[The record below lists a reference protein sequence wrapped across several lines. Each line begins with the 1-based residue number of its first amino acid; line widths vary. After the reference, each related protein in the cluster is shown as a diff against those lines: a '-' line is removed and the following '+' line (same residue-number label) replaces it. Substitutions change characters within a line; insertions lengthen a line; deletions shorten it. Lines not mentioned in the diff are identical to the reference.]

1 MDYNKNSFIEGK
13 MLLINKPVG
22 WTSFQIVNKV
32 RWLIKSQYDLKKIK
46 VGHAGTL
53 DPLAEGLLILCTG
66 KWTKKIDEFQGQDK
80 VYSGIFHL
88 GATTPSFDLET
99 EINSRQSIEHIDKN
113 ILLEST
119 NKFIGDQFQI
129 PPIYSAI
136 KQNGK
141 KLYEYARNG
150 ETIELKKRKINISEF
165 KITKIELP
173 KVHFKVKCGKGT
185 YIRSLANDYGLEL
198 KSGAY
203 LYKLK
208 RERIGGF
215 NIKNALSIVEFEKII
230 NKKLGQ
236 VF

>member
-1 MDYNKNSFIEGK
+1 MDYSKDSFLEGEL
-13 MLLINKPVG
+13 LLINKPIG
-22 WTSFQIVNKV
+22 WTSFQIVNKI

-80 VYSGIFHL
+80 LYSGIFYL

-99 EINSRQSIEHIDKN
+99 EINSRQSIEHIDEN

-141 KLYEYARNG
+141 KLYEYARKG

-208 RERIGGF
+208 REGIGDF
-215 NIKNALSIVEFEKII
+215 NIKDAISIDDFAKII
-230 NKKLGQ
+230 NKN
-236 VF
+236 

>member
-13 MLLINKPVG
+13 MLLINKPIG

-113 ILLEST
+113 ILLKST

-141 KLYEYARNG
+141 KLYEYARKG

-215 NIKNALSIVEFEKII
+215 NIKNALSIEEFEKII

>member
-1 MDYNKNSFIEGK
+1 MDYSKDSFLEGEL
-13 MLLINKPVG
+13 LLINKPIG

-53 DPLAEGLLILCTG
+53 DPLAEGLLIVCTG

-80 VYSGIFHL
+80 LYSGIFYL

-99 EINSRQSIEHIDKN
+99 EINSRQSIEHIDEN

-141 KLYEYARNG
+141 KLYEYARKG

-208 RERIGGF
+208 REGIGDF
-215 NIKNALSIVEFEKII
+215 NIKDAISIDEFAKII
-230 NKKLGQ
+230 NKN
-236 VF
+236 

>member
-113 ILLEST
+113 ILLKST

-215 NIKNALSIVEFEKII
+215 NIKDALSIEEFEKII

>member
-113 ILLEST
+113 ILLKST
-119 NKFIGDQFQI
+119 NKFIGDQFQV

-215 NIKNALSIVEFEKII
+215 NIKDALSIVEFEKII

>member
-119 NKFIGDQFQI
+119 NKFIGDQFQV

-215 NIKNALSIVEFEKII
+215 NIKDALSIVEFEKII

>member
-1 MDYNKNSFIEGK
+1 MDYSKDSFLEGEL
-13 MLLINKPVG
+13 LLINKPIG
-22 WTSFQIVNKV
+22 WTSFQIVNKI

-80 VYSGIFHL
+80 LYSGIFYL

-99 EINSRQSIEHIDKN
+99 EINSRQSIEHIDEN

-141 KLYEYARNG
+141 KLYEYARKG

-173 KVHFKVKCGKGT
+173 KVYFKVKCGKGT

-208 RERIGGF
+208 REGIGDF
-215 NIKNALSIVEFEKII
+215 NIKDAISIDEFAKII
-230 NKKLGQ
+230 NKS
-236 VF
+236 

>member
-1 MDYNKNSFIEGK
+1 MNYNKNSFIEGK
-13 MLLINKPVG
+13 MLLINKPIG

-66 KWTKKIDEFQGQDK
+66 KWTKKIDEFQSQDK
-80 VYSGIFHL
+80 VYSGVFRL

-113 ILLEST
+113 ILLKST

-141 KLYEYARNG
+141 KLYEYARKG

-215 NIKNALSIVEFEKII
+215 NIKDALSIVEFEKII

>member
-66 KWTKKIDEFQGQDK
+66 KWTKKIDEFQSQDK
-80 VYSGIFHL
+80 VYSGVFRL

-113 ILLEST
+113 ILLKST

-141 KLYEYARNG
+141 KLYEYARKG

-198 KSGAY
+198 KSGC
-203 LYKLK
+203 
-208 RERIGGF
+208 I
-215 NIKNALSIVEFEKII
+215 
-230 NKKLGQ
+230 
-236 VF
+236 

>member
-1 MDYNKNSFIEGK
+1 MDYSKDSFLEGK
-13 MLLINKPVG
+13 LLLINKPIG
-22 WTSFQIVNKV
+22 WTSFQIVNKI

-53 DPLAEGLLILCTG
+53 DPLAEGLLIVCTG

-80 VYSGIFHL
+80 LYSGIFYL

-99 EINSRQSIEHIDKN
+99 EINSRQSIEHIDEN

-141 KLYEYARNG
+141 KLYEYARKG

-208 RERIGGF
+208 REGIGDF
-215 NIKNALSIVEFEKII
+215 NIKDAISIDEFAKII
-230 NKKLGQ
+230 NKN
-236 VF
+236 

>member
-1 MDYNKNSFIEGK
+1 MDYSKDSFLEGEL
-13 MLLINKPVG
+13 LLINKPIG

-80 VYSGIFHL
+80 LYSGIFYL

-99 EINSRQSIEHIDKN
+99 EINSRQSIEHIDEN

-141 KLYEYARNG
+141 KLYEYARKG

-173 KVHFKVKCGKGT
+173 KVYFKVKCGKGT

-208 RERIGGF
+208 REGIGDF
-215 NIKNALSIVEFEKII
+215 NIKDAISIDEFAKII
-230 NKKLGQ
+230 NKN
-236 VF
+236 

>member
-1 MDYNKNSFIEGK
+1 MNYNKNSFLDGK
-13 MLLINKPVG
+13 MLLINKPIG

-66 KWTKKIDEFQGQDK
+66 KWTKKIDQFQGQDK
-80 VYSGIFHL
+80 TYSGVFYL

-99 EINSRQSIEHIDKN
+99 EINSKQSIEHINKD
-113 ILLEST
+113 ILIESA
-119 NKFIGDQFQI
+119 NKFIGEQYQV

-141 KLYEYARNG
+141 KLYEYARKG
-150 ETIELKKRKINISEF
+150 ETVELKKRKINISEF
-165 KITKIELP
+165 IISKIELP
-173 KVHFKVKCGKGT
+173 KVHFTVRCSKGT

-203 LYKLK
+203 LNKLK
-208 RERIGGF
+208 REGIGDF
-215 NIKNALSIVEFEKII
+215 ILENAISITEFEKII
-230 NKKLGQ
+230 RKN
-236 VF
+236 

>member
-1 MDYNKNSFIEGK
+1 MNYNKNSFIEGK
-13 MLLINKPVG
+13 MLLINKPIG

-66 KWTKKIDEFQGQDK
+66 KWTKKIDEFQSQDK
-80 VYSGIFHL
+80 VYSGVFRL

-113 ILLEST
+113 ILLKST

-141 KLYEYARNG
+141 KLYEYARKG

-208 RERIGGF
+208 RERIGNF
-215 NIKNALSIVEFEKII
+215 NLKDAISIEEFEKII

>member
-13 MLLINKPVG
+13 MLLINKPIG

-119 NKFIGDQFQI
+119 NKFIGDQFQV

-215 NIKNALSIVEFEKII
+215 NIKDALSIVEFEKII

>member
-13 MLLINKPVG
+13 MLLINKPIG

-119 NKFIGDQFQI
+119 NKFIGDQFQV

-141 KLYEYARNG
+141 KLYEYARKG

-215 NIKNALSIVEFEKII
+215 NIKDALSIVEFEKII

>member
-1 MDYNKNSFIEGK
+1 MNYNKNSFIEGK
-13 MLLINKPVG
+13 MLLINKPIG

-141 KLYEYARNG
+141 KLYEYARKG

-208 RERIGGF
+208 RERIGNF
-215 NIKNALSIVEFEKII
+215 NLKDAISIEEFEKII

>member
-66 KWTKKIDEFQGQDK
+66 KWTKKIDEFQSQDK
-80 VYSGIFHL
+80 VYSGVFRL

-113 ILLEST
+113 ILLKST

-141 KLYEYARNG
+141 KLYEYARKG

-208 RERIGGF
+208 RERIGNF
-215 NIKNALSIVEFEKII
+215 NLKDAISIEEFEKII

>member
-1 MDYNKNSFIEGK
+1 MDYSKDSFLEGK
-13 MLLINKPVG
+13 LLLINKPIG
-22 WTSFQIVNKV
+22 WTSFQIVNKI

-53 DPLAEGLLILCTG
+53 DPLAEGLLIVCTG

-80 VYSGIFHL
+80 LYSGIFYI

-99 EINSRQSIEHIDKN
+99 EINSRQSIEHIDEN

-141 KLYEYARNG
+141 KLYEYARKG

-173 KVHFKVKCGKGT
+173 KVHFNVKCGKGT

-208 RERIGGF
+208 REGIGDF
-215 NIKNALSIVEFEKII
+215 NIKDAISIDEFAKII
-230 NKKLGQ
+230 NKN
-236 VF
+236 

>member
-113 ILLEST
+113 ILLKST

-203 LYKLK
+203 LYRLK

-215 NIKNALSIVEFEKII
+215 NIKNALSIEEFEKII

>member
-13 MLLINKPVG
+13 MLLINKPIG

-66 KWTKKIDEFQGQDK
+66 KWTKKIDEFQSQDK
-80 VYSGIFHL
+80 VYSGVFRL

-113 ILLEST
+113 ILLKST

-141 KLYEYARNG
+141 KLYEYARKG

-215 NIKNALSIVEFEKII
+215 NIKDALSIVEFEKII

>member
-1 MDYNKNSFIEGK
+1 MDYSKDSFLEGEL
-13 MLLINKPVG
+13 LLINKPIG

-80 VYSGIFHL
+80 LYSGIFYI

-99 EINSRQSIEHIDKN
+99 EINSRQSIEHIDEN

-141 KLYEYARNG
+141 KLYEYARKG

-208 RERIGGF
+208 REGIGDF
-215 NIKNALSIVEFEKII
+215 NIKDAISIDEFAKII
-230 NKKLGQ
+230 NKN
-236 VF
+236 

>member
-141 KLYEYARNG
+141 KLYEYARKG

-215 NIKNALSIVEFEKII
+215 NIKNALSIEEFEKII

>member
-1 MDYNKNSFIEGK
+1 MEYNKNSFIEGK
-13 MLLINKPVG
+13 MLLINKPIG

-215 NIKNALSIVEFEKII
+215 NIKDALSIVEFEKII

>member
-215 NIKNALSIVEFEKII
+215 NIKDALSIVEFEKII

>member
-32 RWLIKSQYDLKKIK
+32 RWLIKTQYDLKKIK

-66 KWTKKIDEFQGQDK
+66 KWTKKIDQFQGQDK
-80 VYSGIFHL
+80 TYSGIFHL

-99 EINSRQSIEHIDKN
+99 EVNSTYPIEHINKD
-113 ILLEST
+113 LLTEST
-119 NKFIGDQFQI
+119 NKFIGDQYQI

-141 KLYEYARNG
+141 KLYEYARKG
-150 ETIELKKRKINISEF
+150 ETVELKKRKVNISEF
-165 KITKIELP
+165 KITKINLP
-173 KVHFKVKCGKGT
+173 KIHFTITCSKGT

-203 LYKLK
+203 LNKLK
-208 RERIGGF
+208 REAIGDF
-215 NIKNALSIVEFEKII
+215 NLKNAVSIEQFEEII
-230 NKKLGQ
+230 RKN
-236 VF
+236 

>member
-1 MDYNKNSFIEGK
+1 MNYNKNSFIEGK
-13 MLLINKPVG
+13 MLLINKPIG

-119 NKFIGDQFQI
+119 NKFIGDQFQV

-215 NIKNALSIVEFEKII
+215 NIKDALSIVEFEKII

>member
-1 MDYNKNSFIEGK
+1 MDYSKDSFLEGEL
-13 MLLINKPVG
+13 LLINKPIG
-22 WTSFQIVNKV
+22 WTSFQIVNKI

-53 DPLAEGLLILCTG
+53 DPLAEGLLIVCTG

-80 VYSGIFHL
+80 LYSGIFYL

-99 EINSRQSIEHIDKN
+99 EINSRQSIEHIDEN

-141 KLYEYARNG
+141 KLYEYARKG

-173 KVHFKVKCGKGT
+173 KVYFKVKCGKGT

-208 RERIGGF
+208 REGIGDF
-215 NIKNALSIVEFEKII
+215 NIKDAISIDEFAKII
-230 NKKLGQ
+230 NKS
-236 VF
+236 

>member
-113 ILLEST
+113 ILLKST

-141 KLYEYARNG
+141 KLYEYARKG

-215 NIKNALSIVEFEKII
+215 NIKNALSIEEFEKII

>member
-1 MDYNKNSFIEGK
+1 MEYNKNSFIEGK
-13 MLLINKPVG
+13 MLLINKPIG

-66 KWTKKIDEFQGQDK
+66 KWTKKIDEFQSQDK

-141 KLYEYARNG
+141 KLYEYARKG

-215 NIKNALSIVEFEKII
+215 NIKDALSIVEFEKII

>member
-1 MDYNKNSFIEGK
+1 MDYSKDSFLEGEL
-13 MLLINKPVG
+13 LLINKPIG
-22 WTSFQIVNKV
+22 WTSFQIVNKI

-80 VYSGIFHL
+80 LYSGIFYL

-99 EINSRQSIEHIDKN
+99 EINSRQSIEHIDEN

-141 KLYEYARNG
+141 KLYEYARKG

-165 KITKIELP
+165 TITKIELP

-208 RERIGGF
+208 REGIGDF
-215 NIKNALSIVEFEKII
+215 NIKDAISIDEFAKII
-230 NKKLGQ
+230 NKN
-236 VF
+236 

>member
-113 ILLEST
+113 ILLKST

-141 KLYEYARNG
+141 KLYEYARKG

-215 NIKNALSIVEFEKII
+215 NIKDALSIVEFEKII

>member
-1 MDYNKNSFIEGK
+1 MNYNKNLFIEGK

-66 KWTKKIDEFQGQDK
+66 KWTKKIDEFQSQDK
-80 VYSGIFHL
+80 VYSGVFRL

-113 ILLEST
+113 ILLKST

-141 KLYEYARNG
+141 KLYEYARKG

-215 NIKNALSIVEFEKII
+215 NIKDALSIVEFEKII